1 MGNSKE
7 ILKELMGP
15 EVVESLDDEMMKK
28 MRSLTTPRMK
38 TVKLMK
44 LLNSLYYDIS
54 FVVGLV

>member
-7 ILKELMGP
+7 ILKELVGP

>member
-7 ILKELMGP
+7 ILKELVGP
-15 EVVESLDDEMMKK
+15 EVVESLDDEMMKN

-38 TVKLMK
+38 TVKMMK

>member
-7 ILKELMGP
+7 ILKELVGP

-38 TVKLMK
+38 TVKMMK

>member
-7 ILKELMGP
+7 VLKELVGP

-38 TVKLMK
+38 TVKMMK

>member
-7 ILKELMGP
+7 ILKELVGP

-38 TVKLMK
+38 TVKMMK
-44 LLNSLYYDIS
+44 SLNSFTIVLS
-54 FVVGLV
+54 W